1 MMIKDMVLNLSWGTK
16 EDPTIDYAVAL
27 AGAFGA
33 RLVGIALVYD
43 DVPVVLGDD
52 ASGQWVGGIEEL
64 RREVAN
70 AVKAATAKFDEAAR
84 NAGLRAQSRSLFTA
98 FWNAGNAF
106 GRMARRFDLA
116 VVRQAEPKSGRSD
129 NLIIQAALFDS
140 GRPVLVVPR
149 AQKER
154 AQFDRV
160 MICWDGSRG
169 AARAVADALPFLRRA
184 KAIDVV
190 TIGDRSESDEASGAD
205 MVDHLA
211 CHDLKATEKQIL
223 APDAD
228 VPHTILSHAAT
239 SSADLVVMGGY
250 GHSRF
255 REFVLGGATRGILAE
270 MATPTLMSH

>member
-1 MMIKDMVLNLSWGTK
+1 MIKDMVLNLSWGTK
-16 EDPTIDYAVAL
+16 EDPTIDYAVSL
-27 AGAFGA
+27 AGTFGA
-33 RLVGIALVYD
+33 RLGGIAVAYD

-64 RREVAN
+64 RREIAD
-70 AVKAATAKFDEAAR
+70 AVKAATAKFDAAAR
-84 NAGLRAQSRSLFTA
+84 SAGLRAQSRALSTV
-98 FWNAGNAF
+98 FWDAGHAF
-106 GRMARRFDLA
+106 GRVARRFDLA

-149 AQKER
+149 TQKER

-190 TIGDRSESDEASGAD
+190 TIGDRSESDGTSGAD
-205 MVDHLA
+205 MVDPLEGHG
-211 CHDLKATEKQIL
+211 LKATENGIR

-228 VPHTILSHAAT
+228 VPHAILSHAAD
-239 SSADLVVMGGY
+239 SSANLVVMGGY

-255 REFVLGGATRGILAE
+255 REFVLGGATRGILAD

>member
-1 MMIKDMVLNLSWGTK
+1 MIKDVVLNLSWGTK
-16 EDPTIDYAVAL
+16 EDPTIDYAVSL
-27 AGAFGA
+27 AGTFGA
-33 RLVGIALVYD
+33 RLVGIAIAYD
-43 DVPVVLGDD
+43 DVPVVLGEG
-52 ASGQWVGGIEEL
+52 ASAQWVGGIEEL
-64 RREVAN
+64 RREIAE

-84 NAGLRAQSRSLFTA
+84 SAGLRAQSRSLSTA
-98 FWNAGNAF
+98 FWDAGHAF
-106 GRMARRFDLA
+106 GRIARRFDLA

-140 GRPVLVVPR
+140 GRPVLAVPR
-149 AQKER
+149 AQKGR

-160 MICWDGSRG
+160 MICWDGGAG
-169 AARAVADALPFLRRA
+169 AARAVADALPFLGRA
-184 KAIDVV
+184 KAIDLV
-190 TIGDRSESDEASGAD
+190 TIGDRSKNDETSGAD
-205 MVDHLA
+205 MVEHLA
-211 CHDLKATEKQIL
+211 SHGLTAAEKRIP

-228 VPHTILSHAAT
+228 VPHAILSHASA